1 MKMARRMLYR
11 KQRNAGTNRHLPIET
26 TTRQSRTGRGNM
38 TKSNAAVRVRTRSTQ
53 KINVGAEVSRAGV
66 VTLAIAAGLVGA
78 WVITAFVAGMIASG
92 GLVPMISNWFTAV
105 IG

>member
-1 MKMARRMLYR
+1 
-11 KQRNAGTNRHLPIET
+11 
-26 TTRQSRTGRGNM
+26 M
-38 TKSNAAVRVRTRSTQ
+38 TKSNAAVRVRSKSAQ
-53 KINVGAEVSRAGV
+53 KVNVGTEVSKAGV

-92 GLVPMISNWFTAV
+92 GLVPMISNWISAV